1 MGKQQ
6 PKEKSQLS
14 LIRSCEG
21 GVGVNENDD
30 DE

>member
-14 LIRSCEG
+14 LISCEG